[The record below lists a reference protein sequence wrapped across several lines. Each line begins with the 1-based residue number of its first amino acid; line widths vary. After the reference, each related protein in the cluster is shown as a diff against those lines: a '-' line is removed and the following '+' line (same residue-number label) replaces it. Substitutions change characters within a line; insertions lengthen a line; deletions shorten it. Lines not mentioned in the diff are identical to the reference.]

1 MADERGPDLDV
12 APTPDKRMQYG
23 EVRRREDEGEGRGG
37 PSPYD
42 EATGDMPDDRV
53 ITKGE
58 REKPGPTET
67 SGDLGESG
75 DNPQPGM
82 GGMSGSLEEEEASG
96 ANEESGSLGGEAM
109 HRRLNHERV
118 EEDML
123 GDEESA

>member
-1 MADERGPDLDV
+1 MADERDRDLDT
-12 APTPDKRMQYG
+12 ARTPDKRMQYD
-23 EVRRREDEGEGRGG
+23 EIKRRENEGEGGGG

-58 REKPGPTET
+58 REKPGPTGT
-67 SGDLGESG
+67 SNDLAQGGDGPPPGVS
-75 DNPQPGM
+75 GM
-82 GGMSGSLEEEEASG
+82 GGSLEEEEALE

-123 GDEESA
+123 GDEESP